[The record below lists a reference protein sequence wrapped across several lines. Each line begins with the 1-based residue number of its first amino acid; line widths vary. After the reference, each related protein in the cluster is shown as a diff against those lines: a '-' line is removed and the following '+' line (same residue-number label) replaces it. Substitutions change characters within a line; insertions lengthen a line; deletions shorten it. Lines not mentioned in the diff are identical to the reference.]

1 MLSDG
6 YKEKCNILIPY
17 YRKQRMIATNEGRWQ
32 KQWFYS
38 DSATNTP
45 ICSTR
50 TYCSLEMQKGIFQDG
65 IYIFAANKLDKIA
78 EEKQDWEEML
88 TKESILLIDAMNRKQ
103 DQESADIITRMLSTM
118 QNAKNYFYYGE
129 IAYLLQ
135 SLKAFLTDRKFVSES
150 DYDNLNEISAIFK
163 NELYDLCIYYL
174 YVYASFHEDEKLEY
188 VLHNYDYAHSKLIA
202 NQRFSVDL
210 LEREKRYLEAQNAL
224 ENILENII
232 DERYNIQKLFVYSNL
247 ATLFVRFDKHS
258 ARQCCSNIR
267 KLIEITD
274 LSKGQN
280 YTFNLTLADLYLL
293 MEDYTQSIELY
304 QKALTYSKTNLIR
317 IYSCLCF
324 LYKIQ
329 NFEIPLEYC
338 LSEEYE
344 KGDKVDW
351 LLYSYFKDYQNQEE
365 SKAIDYLLKSV
376 LPILT
381 HNDILYYEIVEKII
395 VDYCKRRKAYK
406 PMYLLHEMKK
416 TS

>member
-1 MLSDG
+1 
-6 YKEKCNILIPY
+6 
-17 YRKQRMIATNEGRWQ
+17 
-32 KQWFYS
+32 
-38 DSATNTP
+38 
-45 ICSTR
+45 
-50 TYCSLEMQKGIFQDG
+50 
-65 IYIFAANKLDKIA
+65 
-78 EEKQDWEEML
+78 
-88 TKESILLIDAMNRKQ
+88 MNRKQ
-103 DQESADIITRMLSTM
+103 DQESADIIERMLSTM

-135 SLKAFLTDRKFVSES
+135 SLKVFLTDRKFVSES
-150 DYDNLNEISAIFK
+150 EYDNLNEISAIFK

-224 ENILENII
+224 ENILENIV
-232 DERYNIQKLFVYSNL
+232 DERYNFQKLFVYSNL
-247 ATLFVRFDKHS
+247 ATLFVRFDKHI
-258 ARQCCSNIR
+258 ARQYCRNILE
-267 KLIEITD
+267 LIKTID
-274 LSKGQN
+274 LSQGQN
-280 YTFNLTLADLYLL
+280 YTFYLTLADLYLL

-329 NFEIPLEYC
+329 NFEIPLEYYS
-338 LSEEYE
+338 SEEHE

>member
-1 MLSDG
+1 MLSDE

-17 YRKQRMIATNEGRWQ
+17 YRKQRMFATNEGKWQ

-50 TYCSLEMQKGIFQDG
+50 TYCSLEMQKGIFQDE
-65 IYIFAANKLDKIA
+65 IYIFAANKLDKMA

-103 DQESADIITRMLSTM
+103 DQESADIIERMLSTM

-150 DYDNLNEISAIFK
+150 EYDNLNEISAIFK

-232 DERYNIQKLFVYSNL
+232 DERYNFQKLFVYSNL
-247 ATLFVRFDKHS
+247 ATLFVRFDKHI
-258 ARQCCSNIR
+258 ARQYCGNIR

-274 LSKGQN
+274 LAQGQN

-293 MEDYTQSIELY
+293 MEDYTQSMEFY

-329 NFEIPLEYC
+329 NLAIPLEYC
-338 LSEEYE
+338 SSEEYE
-344 KGDKVDW
+344 RGDKVDR

-365 SKAIDYLLKSV
+365 NKAIDYLLKSV

-381 HNDILYYEIVEKII
+381 HNDIIYYEIVEKII

>member
-50 TYCSLEMQKGIFQDG
+50 TYCSLEMQKGIFQDE

-78 EEKQDWEEML
+78 EEKRDWEEML
-88 TKESILLIDAMNRKQ
+88 TKESTLLIDAMNRKQ
-103 DQESADIITRMLSTM
+103 DQESADIIERMLVTM
-118 QNAKNYFYYGE
+118 QNAENYLYYGE

-150 DYDNLNEISAIFK
+150 EYDNLNEISTIFK

-293 MEDYTQSIELY
+293 MEDYTQKYRTVSKSID
-304 QKALTYSKTNLIR
+304 
-317 IYSCLCF
+317 
-324 LYKIQ
+324 IQ
-329 NFEIPLEYC
+329 
-338 LSEEYE
+338 
-344 KGDKVDW
+344 
-351 LLYSYFKDYQNQEE
+351 
-365 SKAIDYLLKSV
+365 
-376 LPILT
+376 
-381 HNDILYYEIVEKII
+381 
-395 VDYCKRRKAYK
+395 
-406 PMYLLHEMKK
+406 
-416 TS
+416 

>member
-1 MLSDG
+1 M
-6 YKEKCNILIPY
+6 
-17 YRKQRMIATNEGRWQ
+17 
-32 KQWFYS
+32 
-38 DSATNTP
+38 
-45 ICSTR
+45 
-50 TYCSLEMQKGIFQDG
+50 
-65 IYIFAANKLDKIA
+65 KL
-78 EEKQDWEEML
+78 L
-88 TKESILLIDAMNRKQ
+88 
-103 DQESADIITRMLSTM
+103 
-118 QNAKNYFYYGE
+118 
-129 IAYLLQ
+129 
-135 SLKAFLTDRKFVSES
+135 
-150 DYDNLNEISAIFK
+150 
-163 NELYDLCIYYL
+163 
-174 YVYASFHEDEKLEY
+174 
-188 VLHNYDYAHSKLIA
+188 
-202 NQRFSVDL
+202 
-210 LEREKRYLEAQNAL
+210 
-224 ENILENII
+224 
-232 DERYNIQKLFVYSNL
+232 
-247 ATLFVRFDKHS
+247 
-258 ARQCCSNIR
+258 
-267 KLIEITD
+267 D

>member
-50 TYCSLEMQKGIFQDG
+50 TYCSLEMQKGIFQDE

-88 TKESILLIDAMNRKQ
+88 TKESTLLIDAMNRKQ
-103 DQESADIITRMLSTM
+103 DQESADIIERMLSTM

-135 SLKAFLTDRKFVSES
+135 SLKVFLTDRKFVSES
-150 DYDNLNEISAIFK
+150 EYDNLNEISAIFK

-188 VLHNYDYAHSKLIA
+188 VLHNYDYAHSKLIS
-202 NQRFSVDL
+202 NQRFSVEVL
-210 LEREKRYLEAQNAL
+210 IRERKYHEAQTQYL
-224 ENILENII
+224 KILEKIE
-232 DERYNIQKLFVYSNL
+232 DKKYNIQSLYIYLYL
-247 ATLFVRFDKHS
+247 ATLFVHFDKHI
-258 ARQCCSNIR
+258 ARQYCRYIR

-274 LSKGQN
+274 LAQGQN

-293 MEDYTQSIELY
+293 MGDYSKSTELY
-304 QKALTYSKTNLIR
+304 QKAVTYSKTNLIR

-329 NFEIPLEYC
+329 NLVIPLEYC
-338 LSEEYE
+338 SSEEYE
-344 KGDKVDW
+344 KGDKVDR

-365 SKAIDYLLKSV
+365 NKAIDYLLKSV

-381 HNDILYYEIVEKII
+381 HNDIIYYEIVEKII